1 MTQENP
7 HHARRWAILTVL
19 AIAQLMVVLDATIV
33 NIALPSAQKA
43 LAFSNDNRQWI
54 VTAYALAF
62 GSLLLLGGR
71 ISDLFGRK
79 WTFIIGL
86 LGFAGASAVAGAAQ
100 SFGMLVGA
108 RAVQGA
114 FGALLAP
121 AALSL
126 LTTTFTDPGERAR
139 AFGIYGGIAGA
150 GASIGLLLGGVLT
163 DALNWRYTMYVNLL
177 FAGGAA
183 ISALVLLVNQRPAE
197 RPRFDI
203 LGTLTVT
210 GGLFSLVYGF
220 SHAQTTSW
228 GNTTTVAFLAVA
240 AALLA
245 AFVAIERRSAHPLL
259 PLRVIADRDRGA
271 SFLSVGIS
279 GAAVFAV
286 FMFLTYYMQQNL
298 GLSPIANG
306 FAFLPMTATIVVSAM
321 LSSTRLAPRFG
332 PRPLVVL
339 GMLLGAAGMLY
350 LTGLGV
356 HSSYAADVLPA
367 LMIMGVGF
375 GMIFAPAISNATLGV
390 DAHDAGV
397 ASATVNA
404 GQQVGGSIGV
414 ALLSTVAAS
423 AVSSSI
429 GGARPTPALM
439 AAATVHGY
447 TTAFFWAAGI
457 FALGA
462 IVAAVL
468 FRPGVR
474 VLDPVAEPVL
484 AQ

>member
-1 MTQENP
+1 MGIKN
-7 HHARRWAILTVL
+7 
-19 AIAQLMVVLDATIV
+19 
-33 NIALPSAQKA
+33 
-43 LAFSNDNRQWI
+43 
-54 VTAYALAF
+54 
-62 GSLLLLGGR
+62 
-71 ISDLFGRK
+71 
-79 WTFIIGL
+79 
-86 LGFAGASAVAGAAQ
+86 LGFIEDHPNRWTGD
-100 SFGMLVGA
+100 L
-108 RAVQGA
+108 
-114 FGALLAP
+114 
-121 AALSL
+121 
-126 LTTTFTDPGERAR
+126 
-139 AFGIYGGIAGA
+139 
-150 GASIGLLLGGVLT
+150 
-163 DALNWRYTMYVNLL
+163 
-177 FAGGAA
+177 
-183 ISALVLLVNQRPAE
+183 
-197 RPRFDI
+197 DI

-474 VLDPVAEPVL
+474 VLDPVPEPVL

>member
-19 AIAQLMVVLDATIV
+19 AMAQLMVVLDATIV

-54 VTAYALAF
+54 VTAYALSF

-79 WTFIIGL
+79 WTFVIGL
-86 LGFAGASAVAGAAQ
+86 IGFAGASAAGGAAQ

-163 DALNWRYTMYVNLL
+163 DALNWRYTMFVNLL

-183 ISALVLLVNQRPAE
+183 IGALILLVNQRPAE

-203 LGTLTVT
+203 PGILTVT

-228 GNTTTVAFLAVA
+228 GNTTTIAFLAVA

-245 AFVAIERRSAHPLL
+245 AFVAIERRAAYPLL

-286 FMFLTYYMQQNL
+286 FMFLTYYLQQNL

-306 FAFLPMTATIVVSAM
+306 FAFLPMTATIVVSSM
-321 LSSTRLAPRFG
+321 LSSTRLVPRFG
-332 PRPLVVL
+332 PRPLVVA

-375 GMIFAPAISNATLGV
+375 GMIFAPAISTATLGV

-404 GQQVGGSIGV
+404 NQQVGGSIGV
-414 ALLSTVAAS
+414 ALLSTLAAS
-423 AVSSSI
+423 AASSYI
-429 GGARPTPALM
+429 GGARPTASVM